1 MTASQLQPANGFTL
15 KKGIKEVLTQAFQ
28 QSFQSSFWAS
38 LSPAMGAVVPQTAV
52 LDEYPVQA
60 YNHFPFIKLSVSV
73 RSAVWTSIN
82 SNASS
87 GLERAFTGEGMCMV
101 DVWSTKAP
109 VRDALFDSLLVLL
122 LLRENTGADIFDE
135 VLSDAWVNKGYP
147 RITPKYGSVTAGSDD
162 DGSPLPWD
170 ANQQLFS
177 TSMSFDFGY
186 IQSFGG
192 LDENEKITSV
202 KATPSL
208 TD

>member
-1 MTASQLQPANGFTL
+1 
-15 KKGIKEVLTQAFQ
+15 
-28 QSFQSSFWAS
+28 
-38 LSPAMGAVVPQTAV
+38 
-52 LDEYPVQA
+52 
-60 YNHFPFIKLSVSV
+60 
-73 RSAVWTSIN
+73 
-82 SNASS
+82 
-87 GLERAFTGEGMCMV
+87 LERAFTGEGMCMV

-122 LLRENTGADIFDE
+122 LLRENTGADIFDS

-202 KATPSL
+202 KATPTLS
-208 TD
+208 D